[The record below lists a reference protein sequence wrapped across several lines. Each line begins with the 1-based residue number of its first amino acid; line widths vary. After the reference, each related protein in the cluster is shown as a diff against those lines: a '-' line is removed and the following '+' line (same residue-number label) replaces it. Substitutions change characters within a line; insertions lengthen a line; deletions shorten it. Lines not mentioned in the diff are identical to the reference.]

1 MKQSIRLC
9 LGAMMLTTAATAMAD
24 STIVTTVDGA
34 ARDKDLVSMTFD
46 GDNVI
51 LTYHDSS
58 TETADM
64 GLVTVALSHEDKSA
78 IESIISDEKKP
89 AGVYNLKGQRI
100 ADTPENCQPGTIII
114 YNGKKL
120 IVK

>member
-1 MKQSIRLC
+1 MKKSIKLW
-9 LGAMMLTTAATAMAD
+9 LGAIMLTTAATAMAD

-34 ARDKDLVSMTFD
+34 ARDKHLVSMTFD

-51 LTYHDSS
+51 LTYHDAS

-64 GLVTVALSHEDKSA
+64 SLVAVTLSHDDKSA
-78 IESIISDEKKP
+78 IETIINDEKKP

-100 ADTPENCQPGTIII
+100 ADTPDNCQPGTIII
-114 YNGKKL
+114 YNGKTM